1 MNFPAPSVG
10 LVVMD
15 ILEQNRNNS
24 DEFSQFSRYKCVNLK
39 TKTIMS
45 MSSKEI
51 SLRMKFRKMSTEDL
65 QAVLANDPSEL
76 EAKLAKEFLEK
87 NGTADA
93 APAAPE
99 NEPEKE
105 SPKKAAP
112 KKAAPKA
119 KKKVEPVDEPAP
131 KNPEKEEE
139 APEQEAEPEVKEHP
153 MLTDEEEKLLSEAEK
168 EFAVR
173 QANRKTPSKTDRGM
187 KEQALREKAQSES
200 KRENLEESTEVPG
213 LKVGSEVMLKGDA
226 AEGTGAEAIGV
237 ITRVYRSGDGKE
249 KCMVK
254 FGDEKPI
261 KKRVTAVTI
270 VQK

>member
-1 MNFPAPSVG
+1 
-10 LVVMD
+10 
-15 ILEQNRNNS
+15 
-24 DEFSQFSRYKCVNLK
+24 
-39 TKTIMS
+39 

-65 QAVLANDPSEL
+65 QAVLANNPSDL
-76 EAKLAKEFLEK
+76 EEKLAKEFLEK
-87 NGTADA
+87 NGASEP

-99 NEPEKE
+99 NEPEKDA
-105 SPKKAAP
+105 KKKP
-112 KKAAPKA
+112 APKA
-119 KKKVEPVDEPAP
+119 KKKVVPLEKPETEEPTPS
-131 KNPEKEEE
+131 PE
-139 APEQEAEPEVKEHP
+139 EPETKEHP

-187 KEQALREKAQSES
+187 KEQAVREKAQSES
-200 KRENLEESTEVPG
+200 KRENLEESIEVPG
-213 LKVGSEVMLKGDA
+213 LKVGTKVMLKSDA
-226 AEGTGAEAIGV
+226 AEQAGAEAIGV
-237 ITRVYRSGDGKE
+237 ITRVYCSGDGKE

-254 FGDEKPI
+254 FGNDKPI

>member
-1 MNFPAPSVG
+1 MNFQVPSVG

-51 SLRMKFRKMSTEDL
+51 SLRMKFRKMSNEEL

-76 EAKLAKEFLEK
+76 EAKLSKEFLEK
-87 NGTADA
+87 NGAADE
-93 APAAPE
+93 APVAPE
-99 NEPEKE
+99 AEPEKE
-105 SPKKAAP
+105 STKKPAP

-119 KKKVEPVDEPAP
+119 KKQVEPVDEPAP
-131 KNPEKEEE
+131 ENPTKEE